1 MDIKSQVEK
10 LLDIYKSCSC
20 NGKYDKP
27 IPHIIEEINKIYSK
41 NKVTRRDK
49 LEVKNLIEDW
59 LIDRAIDTPY
69 MIYLLNEYNI
79 VTSLTYGR
87 YDKYALP
94 HQNLDLCMN
103 NLHVI
108 ENYREIVE
116 NNIIENIVEK

>member
-1 MDIKSQVEK
+1 MANKKGSKK
-10 LLDIYKSCSC
+10 LAIFLSE
-20 NGKYDKP
+20 
-27 IPHIIEEINKIYSK
+27 EEIDILKQD
-41 NKVTRRDK
+41 TK
-49 LEVKNLIEDW
+49 LRHVSLH
-59 LIDRAIDTPY
+59 
-69 MIYLLNEYNI
+69 EYNI

-116 NNIIENIVEK
+116 NNIIENIVK

>member
-1 MDIKSQVEK
+1 MVTKEHIEK
-10 LLDIYKSCSC
+10 LLDIYKSCSY

-49 LEVKNLIEDW
+49 LKVKELIEDW

-69 MIYLLNEYNI
+69 MVYLLQEYNI
-79 VTSLTYGR
+79 VCSLTNGR

-94 HQNLDLCMN
+94 NQNLDLCIN
-103 NLHVI
+103 NMHVI
-108 ENYREIVE
+108 DNYREIVE
-116 NNIIENIVEK
+116 TNIIENIVEK

>member
-59 LIDRAIDTPY
+59 LIDKAIDTSY
-69 MIYLLNEYNI
+69 MVYLIHEYNI

-87 YDKYALP
+87 YDKYDIYDRQIGRIGIIHLQLP
-94 HQNLDLCMN
+94 QIGRLYLILILIFHT
-103 NLHVI
+103 
-108 ENYREIVE
+108 
-116 NNIIENIVEK
+116 